1 VTQNS
6 GVLVKGEAKG
16 TNWYG
21 VIKRMISLEFPGQ
34 KKLFCSSVTGLMCL
48 LTQVPIEEK
57 DTIKINLGS
66 LTSILLDT
74 SLGMNPIFWQHR
86 QNWCFM

>member
-1 VTQNS
+1 MTQNS

-21 VIKRMISLEFPGQ
+21 VIKRMITLEFPGQ
-34 KKLFCSSVTGLMCL
+34 IEVILFQCDWFD
-48 LTQVPIEEK
+48 VPLDTSTTEAK

-66 LTSILLDT
+66 LRSILLDT

-86 QNWCFM
+86 QN